1 MTEHYYSE
9 KQTSILRITEIEI
22 ALKGNNLKFSTGSG
36 VFSIGKI
43 DRGTRLL
50 IEKCIIEPDWEVLD
64 LGCGYGPVGI
74 SIAKAF
80 PSTSVLMT
88 DINQRAIKLSRM
100 NIKQNNIQNIKT
112 KQSDL
117 YDNIPEKFDTI
128 ITNPPQ
134 SAGKQVCFE
143 IIKQAKDHLKKG
155 GLFQLV
161 ARHNKGGKELEK
173 KMKEVFNNV
182 KDTAKKSGYRIYV
195 SEN

>member
-1 MTEHYYSE
+1 
-9 KQTSILRITEIEI
+9 
-22 ALKGNNLKFSTGSG
+22 
-36 VFSIGKI
+36 
-43 DRGTRLL
+43 
-50 IEKCIIEPDWEVLD
+50 
-64 LGCGYGPVGI
+64 
-74 SIAKAF
+74 
-80 PSTSVLMT
+80 
-88 DINQRAIKLSRM
+88 M

-143 IIKQAKDHLKKG
+143 IIKQAKLHLKKG
-155 GLFQLV
+155 GLLQLV

-182 KDTAKKSGYRIYV
+182 KDIAKKSGYRIYV
-195 SEN
+195 SKN

>member
-117 YDNIPEKFDTI
+117 YNKITEKFDTI

-155 GLFQLV
+155 GLLQLV

-195 SEN
+195 SKQ